1 MINIEKKEL
10 DILENITN
18 YSKNLDILDKKI
30 RILKNINDDKF
41 YKNILLHSSESLKIN
56 TNRNE
61 IINSYLNELYKRND
75 KFYKLQS
82 KIEDKIK
89 DNNLNI
95 NINEKVNI
103 IENSNYNFNIINND
117 ELNKIILDADNKI
130 NMNEIIKKKD
140 FNIIFFENNRKIL
153 DLLKNKIRENN
164 FNKSIRIINN
174 DNDKLDL
181 LNYNLNKL
189 IENKV
194 NIGKINNEEFSDIK
208 KGGNKFNINIET
220 NLFLLK
226 ENIINILDT
235 YNNLSKYNNII
246 KREDELINEI
256 DYYKYIFFYYKFLI
270 TNETFIKKI
279 ETADTILN
287 LLTFDYALLDL
298 LKNEHKENKT
308 LKTILDK
315 YKFEKDKKYLTLTNN
330 LDLAYLRGFILN
342 KISK

>member
-10 DILENITN
+10 DVLDNITN
-18 YSKNLDILDKKI
+18 YSKNLDNLDEKI

-41 YKNILLHSSESLKIN
+41 YKNILLHSSKSLNIN
-56 TNRNE
+56 PDRNK
-61 IINSYLNELYKRND
+61 IINSYLNELYNGND
-75 KFYKLQS
+75 KFYKLQT

-103 IENSNYNFNIINND
+103 TENLNYNFNIINND
-117 ELNKIILDADNKI
+117 DFNKIIIDIDNKI
-130 NMNEIIKKKD
+130 NINEVIKKKD
-140 FNIIFFENNRKIL
+140 FNIIFIENNDQIL
-153 DLLKNKIRENN
+153 DLLKKKIKDNS
-164 FNKSIRIINN
+164 FNKLLTTINN

-181 LNYNLNKL
+181 LNYNFNKL
-189 IENKV
+189 IENKTS
-194 NIGKINNEEFSDIK
+194 IEKINNEEFSDIK

-246 KREDELINEI
+246 KREDELIYEI
-256 DYYKYIFFYYKFLI
+256 DYFKYIFFYYKFLI
-270 TNETFIKKI
+270 TNEILIKKI

-287 LLTFDYALLDL
+287 LLTFDYGLLDL
-298 LKNEHKENKT
+298 LKKEHKENKT

-315 YKFEKDKKYLTLTNN
+315 YKFKREKKYLTLTNN
-330 LDLAYLRGFILN
+330 LDLAYLRGYILN